1 MIFFAF
7 WKRGVILNNMLR
19 LIRSPEA
26 APWCNGSTSDSGSFC
41 WGSNPYGAAIFFALK
56 KAKNTKSQD
65 FSSLCR
71 RHNFTQKTKFFLH
84 IFTCTQKSCL
94 WRRCISFRLRRR
106 FIPLTLHCTCEVFS
120 HTRVRFVEFFN
131 AHLSVLKRRRMRHFF
146 CLEKGKKNMKPVKAS
161 LHTAPAVL
169 HTLRKRKV
177 LHAA

>member
-1 MIFFAF
+1 MLENKIFSILFFLTVLLRHGIRHAVRIFYGGCLALLALRACVTQARFA
-7 WKRGVILNNMLR
+7 
-19 LIRSPEA
+19 
-26 APWCNGSTSDSGSFC
+26 
-41 WGSNPYGAAIFFALK
+41 SNPYARCHFFCLE

-84 IFTCTQKSCL
+84 IFTCSQKSCL

-131 AHLSVLKRRRMRHFF
+131 AHLSVLKRQRLRHFF
-146 CLEKGKKNMKPVKAS
+146 CLEKGKKHAAIAA
-161 LHTAPAVL
+161 LHTIVL
-169 HTLRKRKV
+169 HS
-177 LHAA
+177 